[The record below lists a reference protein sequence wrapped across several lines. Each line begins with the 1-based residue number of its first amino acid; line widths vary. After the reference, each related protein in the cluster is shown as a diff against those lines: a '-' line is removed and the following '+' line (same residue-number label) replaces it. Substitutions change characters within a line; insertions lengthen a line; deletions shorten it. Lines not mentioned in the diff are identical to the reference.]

1 MLDMRK
7 PELHA
12 QMAASN
18 LQNTFHTGIDHF
30 LSPKLPIDI
39 PIQSEDGESNDIRS
53 PLLYESRK
61 APAQK
66 AEQPPKSGASF
77 LQVCFADASGVRPEC
92 EGFF

>member
-53 PLLYESRK
+53 PLFIRK
-61 APAQK
+61 PK
-66 AEQPPKSGASF
+66 GTSAEGGAAAEVRR
-77 LQVCFADASGVRPEC
+77 LIPSGVFC
-92 EGFF
+92 